1 MSPNR
6 LRPRVHMTL
15 SQECIDRIDAIAAL
29 SGESRSACVERVFMR
44 SVEPNPSMIP
54 TRFLRTTIDGMTG
67 KLAADMS
74 RTIGDAVKR
83 IGKKEPK

>member
-44 SVEPNPSMIP
+44 GHH
-54 TRFLRTTIDGMTG
+54 RRDDGQDCRQYPRP
-67 KLAADMS
+67 L
-74 RTIGDAVKR
+74 GDAVKR
-83 IGKKEPK
+83 LGKKETK